1 MAKHT
6 KAMLV
11 SNIAKRVG
19 ESKKTTASVVTAFI
33 EEIQKALKSGDK
45 VSLVGFGTYGVRMRA
60 ARKGKN
66 PRTRQTL
73 HIPSKVVP
81 YFKAGKGL
89 KELVKDVRIKA

>member
-19 ESKKTTASVVTAFI
+19 ESKKTTAAVVTAFI
-33 EEIQKALKSGDK
+33 EEIQKALRSGDK

-73 HIPSKVVP
+73 SIPAKVVP

-89 KELVKDVRIKA
+89 KDLVKNTKVKA